1 MLSDSLACET
11 WNNKTTHIICSMEV
25 FEINLIS
32 GGKANYCTT
41 ALLNFILWYNCRCL
55 LHETVYFSFFQNY
68 NLWFIKRLHWVK
80 VKIIL
85 INIFLTRNAHNINE
99 KLLMLAIFYFISR
112 ISFDFLKWN
121 SNMQLLQKLLRKF

>member
-1 MLSDSLACET
+1 MLSDSLVCEA
-11 WNNKTTHIICSMEV
+11 WNNKTTHIIYSMQV
-25 FEINLIS
+25 FETNLIS
-32 GGKANYCTT
+32 GGKANYCNTV
-41 ALLNFILWYNCRCL
+41 LLNFILWYNCRCL

-99 KLLMLAIFYFISR
+99 KLLMLTIFYFISR
-112 ISFDFLKWN
+112 ISFDFLKLN